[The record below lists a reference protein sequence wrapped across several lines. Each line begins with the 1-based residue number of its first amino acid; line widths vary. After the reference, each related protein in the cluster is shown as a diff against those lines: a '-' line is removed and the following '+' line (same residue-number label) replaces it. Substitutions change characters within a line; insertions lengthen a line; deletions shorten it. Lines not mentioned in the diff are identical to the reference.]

1 MHRANLPDGS
11 LARRAFCA
19 ALVLC
24 TLAVLPRCGPATGEA
39 REPVPSTPDAA
50 PEPDADAGTANPA
63 DAPPAEPDAVP
74 VEVGPLPGPPGADPP
89 GFEVYEPLPECLAL
103 ARVLWK
109 VEGPLTPDVL
119 REGADQA
126 LREIATCLA
135 AAVPGGRL
143 PMHLILAASGRV
155 VEVGAPLADAGMRE
169 AITCAQSALRM
180 LRFPAAEGETTL
192 RLVVER

>member
-24 TLAVLPRCGPATGEA
+24 TLAVLPRCGPAAGEA
-39 REPVPSTPDAA
+39 QEPVPPPPDAA
-50 PEPDADAGTANPA
+50 PEPDVGAGNPVDAT
-63 DAPPAEPDAVP
+63 PPEPDAVP
-74 VEVGPLPGPPGADPP
+74 AEVGPLPGPPGADPP
-89 GFEVYEPLPECLAL
+89 GFEVYEPLPEDIDL

-109 VEGPLTPDVL
+109 IEGPRAANGL
-119 REGADQA
+119 RQGVDQA
-126 LREIATCLA
+126 LREVSTCLA
-135 AAVPGGRL
+135 AAAPGGRL
-143 PMHLILAASGRV
+143 PMHLILEASGRV
-155 VEVGAPLADAGMRE
+155 VEIGAPLADAGMRE

-180 LRFPAAEGETTL
+180 LRFPAAEGETTV